1 MMKSLAVAGL
11 ALICSASASV
21 AGDLPVRVQTD
32 GKSLV
37 FSSLS
42 GAALSDC
49 NVFLNDGYKAH
60 VDAVPASGST
70 SLNLGEFVSKGVLRF
85 EPRVEPVRR
94 VHVICRSPSGDAL
107 FKLQ

>member
-1 MMKSLAVAGL
+1 MMKSLAAAGL
-11 ALICSASASV
+11 VLICAASTSA

-37 FSSLS
+37 FSSPS
-42 GAALSDC
+42 GAVLSDC
-49 NVFLNDGYKAH
+49 NVYLNDGYKAH
-60 VDAVPASGST
+60 LDAVPASGST
-70 SLNLGEFVSKGVLRF
+70 SLNLGEFVSKGILRF

-94 VHVICRSPSGDAL
+94 VHVICQSPRGDAL